1 MCSVPIRKVT
11 RKDNT
16 FRLLSQLGSAHCHAT
31 AIDNRKGAS
40 GGKCDRPQECAAILP
55 RPENG
60 GATMRYTSLC
70 SPCGC
75 RRTTAGGWNQ
85 CELTQL
91 RPAKETAPM
100 AVWFGGGEL
109 SAGRRS
115 RYQFKCS
122 SFQSPTTLPESS
134 VKLKYCSAG
143 TIQKSTERVA
153 ALRPFD

>member
-1 MCSVPIRKVT
+1 MRRHRQQKGCFWWEVRPST
-11 RKDNT
+11 RM
-16 FRLLSQLGSAHCHAT
+16 RSS
-31 AIDNRKGAS
+31 IS
-40 GGKCDRPQECAAILP
+40 P

-60 GATMRYTSLC
+60 GATMRYTSFY

-115 RYQFKCS
+115 RYQSKCS
-122 SFQSPTTLPESS
+122 SFQCPTTLPESS
-134 VKLKYCSAG
+134 VKLKYCMRVRF
-143 TIQKSTERVA
+143 KSRQNEWR
-153 ALRPFD
+153 RFDLLTDRGAKQDEDAVVKDREFLLK